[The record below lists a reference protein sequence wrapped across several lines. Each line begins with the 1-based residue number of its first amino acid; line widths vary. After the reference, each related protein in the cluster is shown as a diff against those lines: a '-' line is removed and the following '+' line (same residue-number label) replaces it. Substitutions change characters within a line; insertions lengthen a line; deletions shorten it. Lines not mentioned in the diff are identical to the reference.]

1 LLDRTCPY
9 HSILKV
15 NSQLSERELEKRIL
29 EKTGRAIADYNL
41 IEDGDRILVALSG
54 GKDSYTLLH
63 ILDLLRRKA
72 PVSFTLLAV
81 NVDQGFEG
89 YQWKII
95 EQYVTSQN
103 IDFHRQG
110 TDIAGIL
117 EKKLKPA
124 ESRCPLCSRLR
135 RGTLYRLAPELNC
148 TKIALGHH
156 ADDLIETLLLNLFF
170 TGQIK
175 SMPARLQSN
184 DGRNTVIRPLA
195 YVAEADIAAY
205 AQKKGF
211 PIICCCCPA
220 CGQRDNKQRRNVKEL
235 LAQLDC
241 DYPGLKSSML
251 TALGH
256 VIPSHLLDRDYFE
269 D

>member
-1 LLDRTCPY
+1 LIDQTCPY

-15 NSQLSERELEKRIL
+15 NNQLSERELEKRIL
-29 EKTGRAIADYNL
+29 EKTGRAIADFNL
-41 IEDGDRILVALSG
+41 IEEGDRILVALSG

-63 ILDLLRRKA
+63 ILELLRRKA
-72 PVSFTLLAV
+72 PVSFRLLAV

-95 EQYVTSQN
+95 EEYVTSLD

-211 PIICCCCPA
+211 PVVCCCCPA
-220 CGQRDNKQRRNVKEL
+220 CGQLDNQQRRNVKEL
-235 LAQLDC
+235 LAELDR
-241 DYPGLKSSML
+241 DFPGLKSSML
-251 TALGH
+251 TALGN
-256 VIPSHLLDRDYFE
+256 VIPGHLLDRDYFE